1 MLAVFV
7 NAVVVLLGGV
17 LGTAFGRFLN
27 EKLTKAAMAG
37 IALCVVYIGISGAMK
52 GQNILITIAAMATG
66 AILGTLADIDGAVT
80 HLGDKAQELTRDRFG
95 KVAEGFVTASL
106 LFCVGAMAVTG
117 SLDAGLKGDY
127 ATLFAKSALDFVAA
141 IMLASTLGLG
151 VALSCVMVFLY
162 QGAIALLAQVI
173 APALSPFMVAEMTA
187 AGSLIIVALGL
198 NMLEVTKIKV
208 ADLLPAILIA
218 PVIAFV
224 VELF

>member
-95 KVAEGFVTASL
+95 KVAEGFVKMHETLWRNTPELAACAIVEQARL
-106 LFCVGAMAVTG
+106 GA
-117 SLDAGLKGDY
+117 
-127 ATLFAKSALDFVAA
+127 
-141 IMLASTLGLG
+141 
-151 VALSCVMVFLY
+151 
-162 QGAIALLAQVI
+162 
-173 APALSPFMVAEMTA
+173 
-187 AGSLIIVALGL
+187 
-198 NMLEVTKIKV
+198 
-208 ADLLPAILIA
+208 
-218 PVIAFV
+218 
-224 VELF
+224 